1 MKEEAGLSG
10 MTVNERLFT
19 KGLLDQF
26 EAARATRDTGSL
38 RQIFELIELPDYDI
52 EQLLTR

>member
-26 EAARATRDTGSL
+26 EAARATRDAGSL
-38 RQIFELIELPDYDI
+38 RQIFEIIELPDYDI